1 MKKSMRGL
9 RKSTV
14 GIEDSIRAF
23 VTICDEAEA
32 LIADREIEPTPIGDL
47 SPIVDLFIAP
57 SFDRNR
63 VDRMSFK
70 HLEEAVRGC
79 SLCRLAET
87 RIKTVFGTGVISP
100 SLMVIG
106 EGPGADEDL
115 QGEAF
120 VGRVGKYLDAWLNA
134 IGLSRTTGVYITNI
148 VKCRPPNNRDPRIDE
163 VASCLPYLARQIR
176 LLQPQAILLLGR
188 VAANTLLQKN
198 SSLSALRGTFHRYE
212 GIPVLVTYHPA
223 AVLRDLS
230 LKRPVWE
237 DLKKLASFLNIAL
250 PGRS

>member
-1 MKKSMRGL
+1 MRGL

-14 GIEDSIRAF
+14 DIEDSIRTF

-32 LIADREIEPTPIGDL
+32 LISDREVDPTSTGDL
-47 SPIVDLFIAP
+47 SPVLDLFITP
-57 SFDRNR
+57 SFDKNR
-63 VDRMSFK
+63 VDQMSFK

-87 RIKTVFGTGVISP
+87 RTKTVFGTGVPSP
-100 SLMVIG
+100 TLMVIG
-106 EGPGADEDL
+106 EGPGGDEDL

-120 VGRVGKYLDAWLNA
+120 VGRAGKYLDAWLNA
-134 IGLSRTTGVYITNI
+134 INLSRTNGVYITNI
-148 VKCRPPNNRDPRIDE
+148 VKCRPPNNRDPQGDE
-163 VASCLPYLARQIR
+163 VEACVPYLSRQIQ

-188 VAANTLLQKN
+188 VAAQTLLGRKDA
-198 SSLSALRGTFHRYE
+198 LAALRGTFHRYE

-223 AVLRDLS
+223 AVLRDQR

-237 DLKKLASFLNIAL
+237 DLKKIASFLNIAL